1 MFSPELKKGSIELLI
16 LTLVSTQPRHGYEIG
31 KQIEQRSGGRL
42 QFRVSS
48 LYPVLCRMEK
58 RGWIAG
64 RWVEQPGQRRRCYYR
79 LTSAGAHALE
89 QQRQRWQEFTAAINL
104 ILEASHA

>member
-1 MFSPELKKGSIELLI
+1 MFSTELKKGSIELLI

-58 RGWIAG
+58 RGWLKG

-79 LTSAGAHALE
+79 ITAKGAQVLE
-89 QQRQRWQEFTAAINL
+89 QQRQRWQEFTIAINL
-104 ILEASHA
+104 ILESSHA